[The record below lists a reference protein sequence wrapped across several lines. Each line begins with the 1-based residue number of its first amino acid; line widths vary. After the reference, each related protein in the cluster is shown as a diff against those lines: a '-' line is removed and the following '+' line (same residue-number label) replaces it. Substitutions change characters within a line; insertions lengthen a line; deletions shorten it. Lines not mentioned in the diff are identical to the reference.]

1 MKYQT
6 AESEYLERSL
16 EYLAQFERGE
26 FKPFLENLAGDYRG
40 KVPKELFAQ
49 QWNAILQACLLYTS
63 KGEKK
68 ARQIYIGQNYVD
80 PEHAC
85 TLVRAFRM
93 WRWE

>member
-49 QWNAILQACLLYTS
+49 Q
-63 KGEKK
+63 
-68 ARQIYIGQNYVD
+68 
-80 PEHAC
+80 
-85 TLVRAFRM
+85 
-93 WRWE
+93 